1 MRIGMML
8 DFYKPHISGV
18 TNYVSLNKKALEGSG
33 HEVFVFTFGG
43 GSAIPPE
50 PGVIRSPGVAFAD
63 SGFYLGFRYSR
74 SARRLLQEMDLVHVH
89 HPFLSGNLALRYV
102 RHRNIPIV
110 FTNHTRYDL
119 YAQVYLPMIPDP
131 LSRSFLQSYM
141 PAFCREVDL
150 VIAPSAGVER
160 VLRDMGVDAPVEVVP
175 NGVDLAPFH
184 GVTDPVP
191 RDQLGLEPDSVGLV
205 YVGRLGVEKNLAF
218 LLRTFAGVRAAAPR
232 ARLVLIGGGPET
244 ENLRGLARDLEIGDA
259 VHFTGQIPYEQIPS
273 FLAACDAFV
282 TGSVSEVHP
291 LSVIEAMASG
301 LPIGAIESPGISD
314 TVQDGVEGFLAPYD
328 SAAFAAKLTR
338 LVLDDALRRRMGEAA
353 RRSAQRYSIIQT
365 SAVVEVHYAR
375 LLEQPPR
382 RRSTRWDSTW
392 RTFLDRLT

>member
-18 TNYVSLNKKALEGSG
+18 TNYVSLNKMALERSG
-33 HEVFVFTFGG
+33 HEVHVFTFGG
-43 GSAIPPE
+43 GSAAPPE
-50 PGVIRSPGVAFAD
+50 PGVIRSPGVPFAD

-74 SARRLLQEMDLVHVH
+74 TARRLLQEMDLVHVH
-89 HPFLSGNLALRYV
+89 HPFLSGNLALRYC
-102 RHRNIPIV
+102 RRRNIPIV

-131 LSRSFLQSYM
+131 LSRSFLQAYM

-150 VIAPSAGVER
+150 VIAPSAGIER
-160 VLRDMGVDAPVEVVP
+160 VLRDMGVDVAMEVIP
-175 NGVDLAPFH
+175 NGVDLAPFQ
-184 GVTDPVP
+184 GAANPVP
-191 RDQLGLEPDSVGLV
+191 REQLGLEPGSVGLV

-218 LLRTFAGVRAAAPR
+218 LLRTFAGVRAAAPQ
-232 ARLVLIGGGPET
+232 ARLVLVGGGPET
-244 ENLRGLARDLEIGDA
+244 ENLRGLAQDLGIGDA
-259 VHFTGQIPYEQIPS
+259 VHFTGPVPYEKVPPL
-273 FLAACDAFV
+273 LAACDAFV

-314 TVQDGVEGFLAPYD
+314 TVRDGVDGFLSPYD

-338 LVLDDALRRRMGEAA
+338 LVLDEALRRKMGEAA
-353 RRSAQRYSIIQT
+353 LRSSQRYSIDST
-365 SAVVEVHYAR
+365 SAIVEAHYAR
-375 LLEQPPR
+375 LVERPPR
-382 RRSTRWDSTW
+382 RRATRWDTTW
-392 RTFLDRLT
+392 QSFLDRLT